1 MVRKLQVSIWE
12 PRTNL
17 TDLSKDGGFR
27 PGILT
32 LFYIFLNG
40 ELPTYFLKSMGQ
52 RKITKEIKQ
61 FILSHYVKGVK
72 HQNLS

>member
-40 ELPTYFLKSMGQ
+40 ELATYFLKSMGQ